1 MRIQPVIPPLT
12 LLRVG
17 VAVLSP
23 LHDEI
28 GRCTFDHAAG
38 FGCRPLVATHPRPE
52 QDQRNEQ
59 TADSEH
65 RESGEAGD
73 VVDEPC
79 KVLSEETG
87 NEGQRQEHRCQD
99 RQLLHGAVLAHA
111 DLGLFHGDDGHV
123 RLQDGSEEVLL
134 GSNFLADEMQVIVH
148 VAQVWPELRVL
159 DIALD
164 ASEDGE

>member
-1 MRIQPVIPPLT
+1 MP
-12 LLRVG
+12 RV
-17 VAVLSP
+17 S
-23 LHDEI
+23 
-28 GRCTFDHAAG
+28 AG
-38 FGCRPLVATHPRPE
+38 RPLVATHPRPE

-59 TADSEH
+59 PADSEH

-87 NEGQRQEHRCQD
+87 NEGQRQEHGCQD

-123 RLQDGSEEVLL
+123 RLQDGGEEVLL
-134 GSNFLADEMQVIVH
+134 GSNFLADEMQVVVH
-148 VAQVWPELRVL
+148 VAQVWPELRVI